1 MFVKLAHFLHIM
13 LYALVAGVMW
23 GTWLSLGRT
32 MTEYDAATF
41 LDDGKHMIA
50 NLATVM
56 PVLMIS
62 TGVVSLIVVMLL
74 FRHGATTPVLLA
86 LAALVALAAVIA
98 VTLAVE
104 VPIDN
109 KIKTWTTASLP
120 ADWEQ
125 IRSRWANFHT
135 LRTFL
140 SLAGLA
146 AAVAASLARQRPLPA
161 APLPPSGRSH
171 EHIVDPPGTGAVERP
186 SAR

>member
-1 MFVKLAHFLHIM
+1 
-13 LYALVAGVMW
+13 MW

-41 LDDGKHMIA
+41 LADGKHMIA

-56 PVLMIS
+56 PVLMVG
-62 TGVVSLIVVMLL
+62 TGVISVVTVILL
-74 FRHGATTPVLLA
+74 FRRGATAAAWLALAGLLA
-86 LAALVALAAVIA
+86 LVAVIA

-109 KIKTWTTASLP
+109 RIKTWTTATLP
-120 ADWEQ
+120 ADWEE
-125 IRSRWANFHT
+125 IRQRWANFHT

-146 AAVAASLARQRPLPA
+146 AAVGAALATTPRLSSR
-161 APLPPSGRSH
+161 R
-171 EHIVDPPGTGAVERP
+171 
-186 SAR
+186 